1 MGIVEHRVAGS
12 QPGTTPKQPPDFQD
26 QTKLKNKNMKTKT
39 LLTTLIIGAICQF
52 APSIGQAQDVDSMAP
67 VVVKTVP
74 EAGTKDVSPGI
85 VEIKVTFSKEM
96 TDQSWSWSSAWKDST
111 PESIGKPHYETDHK
125 TCVMKVKL
133 EPGKT
138 YGWWINSQNFHGF
151 KDAQGHSAVPYLLVF
166 QTKSS

>member
-1 MGIVEHRVAGS
+1 
-12 QPGTTPKQPPDFQD
+12 
-26 QTKLKNKNMKTKT
+26 MKTKA

-52 APSIGQAQDVDSMAP
+52 APSIGQAQDVDSIAP

-74 EAGTKDVSPGI
+74 EDGTKDVSPGI

-111 PESIGKPHYETDHK
+111 PESIGKPHYEADHK